1 MASYQECSNCPSNYI
16 AYVRSSQK
24 KLTLF
29 TPHSTV
35 HLPYNATLC
44 VSCTEIVVLTFTL
57 MCCLQLHSLF
67 VGHSCI
73 TSHDQVIASTP
84 QSRLICAMYIHVH
97 TYMCNVYT
105 CTYVHVQRIYMYMYA
120 IIHVHV
126 IHSTQPVRMGLHTF
140 RSCTNSMTYMYTM
153 YIYPITIH
161 VHVYMF

>member
-1 MASYQECSNCPSNYI
+1 MASYQECSSCPSNSI

-24 KLTLF
+24 KFTPF

-35 HLPYNATLC
+35 HLPYNAALC
-44 VSCTEIVVLTFTL
+44 VACTEIVVLTCTL

-97 TYMCNVYT
+97 VCHNTCTCDSFYPTSKDRSAHVSLAHKFHDLHVHNVHLSHNYT
-105 CTYVHVQRIYMYMYA
+105 CTCVYVLAEFHD
-120 IIHVHV
+120 
-126 IHSTQPVRMGLHTF
+126 PNGL
-140 RSCTNSMTYMYTM
+140 
-153 YIYPITIH
+153 I
-161 VHVYMF
+161 

>member
-1 MASYQECSNCPSNYI
+1 MASYQECSSCPSNSI

-24 KLTLF
+24 KLTPF

-35 HLPYNATLC
+35 HLPYNAALC

-84 QSRLICAMYIHVH
+84 QSRLCAI
-97 TYMCNVYT
+97 YT

-140 RSCTNSMTYMYTM
+140 RSCTNSVTYMYTM

>member
-1 MASYQECSNCPSNYI
+1 MASYQECSNCPSNSI

-24 KLTLF
+24 KLTPF

-35 HLPYNATLC
+35 HLPYNAALC
-44 VSCTEIVVLTFTL
+44 VACTEIVVLTCTL

-73 TSHDQVIASTP
+73 TSHDQDFCDS
-84 QSRLICAMYIHVH
+84 IHSSV
-97 TYMCNVYT
+97 TFNMCNVYT

-140 RSCTNSMTYMYTM
+140 HSCMSSMTYMYTM
-153 YIYPITIH
+153 YMCTCIP
-161 VHVYMF
+161 